1 MNNNKIYNAMGF
13 VEALIAIIITGVA
26 SVVLMQMA
34 GSTLKEAVQND
45 KIDRM
50 TMYAVE
56 GANITSEIFT
66 KNQKVLLGEL
76 GVIPSGSENCYI
88 PVSSDNGNTWDF
100 LKDMTDKYRKLDSA
114 NFISS
119 WILNRG
125 YIKGQIGN
133 LNAALI
139 KDENDNPTQYF
150 RIACLSK
157 LENQGFV
164 RVQIFV
170 AHMPSSGTITNNT
183 EIKDYRYF
191 TTVKI
196 GDD

>member
-1 MNNNKIYNAMGF
+1 MGF
-13 VEALIAIIITGVA
+13 VEALIAVIITGMA

-45 KIDRM
+45 KIDKM

-56 GANITSEIFT
+56 GANITSEIFA
-66 KNQKVLLGEL
+66 KNQEVILLDL
-76 GVIPSGSENCYI
+76 AVIPSGFEYCYI

-100 LKDMTDKYRKLDSA
+100 LKDAIGKYKKFYSEDLTSSGILDREY
-114 NFISS
+114 IKDQ
-119 WILNRG
+119 ILN
-125 YIKGQIGN
+125 
-133 LNAALI
+133 LDDALI
-139 KDENDNPTQYF
+139 KDEDGNQTQYF
-150 RIACLSK
+150 RTACLSR
-157 LENQGFV
+157 LENQGFI